1 MICKKCKEQLQDS
14 FAFCPYCGA
23 KVKQENEKPRKGV
36 KKRGNGQ
43 GTVFKQKGKWIAQVT
58 IGWRPDGRRISLSK
72 TFEKKTDAIQALPT
86 LKLEYSPS
94 TVKKTISFEDC
105 FEKMMVTHRKGIN
118 DKTAESYYFVFK
130 HFEPIYNIPIAD
142 IKTATLQEC
151 VDSGNSGSMR
161 QKMKAIASLT
171 FKYAMANDVVEKN
184 YAEFINVGR
193 ESREEVEP
201 FNKAEIKTI
210 FDSIS
215 SVPYADIIAIL
226 ILTGMRPGELF
237 DLKQENYHGTYFI
250 GGIKTAAGKNRT
262 IPIPTSIQPVV
273 EKYANQNHEFIF
285 TSAEGKKMDLSHFR
299 SRCYYPALEQM
310 GVRKLNP
317 YACRHTFATLM
328 KAVDAPITDK
338 QKLMGHSSFSMTA
351 YYTHSDIESLEH
363 ISNEIANQ
371 VEQY

>member
-1 MICKKCKEQLQDS
+1 MICKKCKEELQTA
-14 FAFCPYCGA
+14 FTFCPYCGA
-23 KVKQENEKPRKGV
+23 RIKQQEKPKKNV

-43 GTVFKQKGKWIAQVT
+43 GTVFKQNGKWIAQVT
-58 IGWRPDGRRISLSK
+58 IGWRPDGKRISLSR

-86 LKLEYSPS
+86 LRLDYVPS
-94 TVKKTISFEDC
+94 AVKKDISFEDC
-105 FEKMMVTHRKGIN
+105 FEQMMVTHRKGIN

-130 HFEPIYNIPIAD
+130 HFKPIYDIPIAD

-151 VDSGNSGSMR
+151 VDSAKSGSMR
-161 QKMKAIASLT
+161 QKMKAVSSLT
-171 FKYAMANDVVEKN
+171 FKYAMANDIVEKN
-184 YAEFINVGR
+184 YAEFVNVGR
-193 ESREEVEP
+193 EAHPEKEP

-210 FDSIS
+210 INSVG
-215 SVPYADIIAIL
+215 SVPYADYIAVL
-226 ILTGMRPGELF
+226 ILTGMRPGEMF
-237 DLKQENYHGTYFI
+237 DLKKENYHETYFV

-262 IPIPTSIQPVV
+262 IPIPTIVQPVV
-273 EKYANQNHEFIF
+273 SELARKSKSEYIF
-285 TSAEGKKMDLSHFR
+285 SAPNGSKMDLSHFR

-328 KAVDAPITDK
+328 KDVNAPVTDK

-351 YYTHSDIESLEH
+351 YYTHSDFESLEY

-371 VEQY
+371 VERY